1 MLGGFIMGIIIQS
14 IHFDATT
21 ALEQFIEKKVKKLE
35 VFYGD
40 ILETEV
46 ALKVI
51 KPETALNKEAQIKV
65 KISGSELFASKVSDT
80 FEKSVDTALEALQ
93 KQLIKI
99 KEKNR
104 PK

>member
-1 MLGGFIMGIIIQS
+1 MGINIQS

-21 ALEQFIEKKVKKLE
+21 VLESFIEKKVKKLE

-46 ALKVI
+46 ILKVI
-51 KPETALNKEAQIKV
+51 KPETVMNKEALVKV

-80 FEKSVDTALEALQ
+80 FEESVDTALEALQ